1 MRLSV
6 KTFILL
12 ILGCS
17 SCSSSR
23 NSSMC
28 CKGMYTSNIIQNNA
42 ECPTSQSGLNDTNT
56 YESCAAMCCVA
67 QCTGSGYL
75 PGRGV
80 LPSTLFVI
88 DCAVNQSSFAQSI
101 DNANTGFQI
110 GSQNTQ
116 YAFNLSCAR
125 QCMQIGTDIDMGL
138 NRPSSSSIRTRCLHM
153 YMITTSIL
161 SLLII
166 LK

>member
-1 MRLSV
+1 MRLSL
-6 KTFILL
+6 KALILL

-17 SCSSSR
+17 SCSGSR

-67 QCTGSGYL
+67 QCTGSGVF
-75 PGRGV
+75 PGKGV
-80 LPSTLFVI
+80 LPSTLFWI
-88 DCAVNQSSFAQSI
+88 DCAINQSSFAQGMDI
-101 DNANTGFQI
+101 FNNVFQTA
-110 GSQNTQ
+110 SQNTQ

-138 NRPSSSSIRTRCLHM
+138 NGPSSSSIRTRCLHM
-153 YMITTSIL
+153 YIITTSIL
-161 SLLII
+161 LLIM